1 MQNERKIPVHVAII
15 MDGNGRWAK
24 KRGLPR
30 TAGHAQGA
38 RVVEQILEDA
48 DHMGIRYLTVYAFS
62 TENWSRP
69 DSEVKALMNLL
80 RTYMKTS
87 LAKCAR
93 NNVRIRVIGD
103 KSRLDS
109 DLQASIA
116 NLEKETASNTGIGFQ
131 IAINYGS
138 RDEIVRALRKAAQRV
153 KDSELNPEDITE
165 DMISDGL
172 DTAGI
177 PDPDLLIRT
186 GGEERISNFLL
197 WQKRTQI
204 RRSDLM
210 KERVISGVVIAALI
224 VGAGLLGGFPLA
236 VLIMVCSM
244 IGFQELARATA
255 VLNSGE
261 KVNAL
266 TGTMLVMTAVY
277 YVGLMIFQARWGSVP
292 DQLVL
297 ASDFFTTV
305 VIIAAFL
312 GIMTVYVLTF
322 PKFRSEQ
329 VMAAFF
335 SFVYAPILMAF
346 VYRSRTLPYGI
357 FMYALVFV
365 CSSVCDT
372 CALAAGMM
380 FGKHKMAPVLSPK
393 KTKEGAVGGLLGS
406 AVCSVILAYILRA
419 MDPGADYRI
428 QFLIIGVCGA
438 LISMIGD
445 LAASAIKRNHDI
457 KDYGN
462 LIPGHGGIM
471 DRFDSIIFTAPL
483 IYILGVI
490 LMGTAAL

>member
-1 MQNERKIPVHVAII
+1 

-165 DMISDGL
+165 DLISDGL

-186 GGEERISNFLL
+186 GGEESISNFLL
-197 WQKRTQI
+197 WQTAYSELYFCDAAWPDFNKAELEKAIDAFNNRE
-204 RRSDLM
+204 RR
-210 KERVISGVVIAALI
+210 
-224 VGAGLLGGFPLA
+224 
-236 VLIMVCSM
+236 
-244 IGFQELARATA
+244 
-255 VLNSGE
+255 
-261 KVNAL
+261 
-266 TGTMLVMTAVY
+266 Y
-277 YVGLMIFQARWGSVP
+277 
-292 DQLVL
+292 
-297 ASDFFTTV
+297 
-305 VIIAAFL
+305 
-312 GIMTVYVLTF
+312 
-322 PKFRSEQ
+322 
-329 VMAAFF
+329 
-335 SFVYAPILMAF
+335 
-346 VYRSRTLPYGI
+346 
-357 FMYALVFV
+357 
-365 CSSVCDT
+365 
-372 CALAAGMM
+372 
-380 FGKHKMAPVLSPK
+380 
-393 KTKEGAVGGLLGS
+393 GGL
-406 AVCSVILAYILRA
+406 
-419 MDPGADYRI
+419 
-428 QFLIIGVCGA
+428 
-438 LISMIGD
+438 IS
-445 LAASAIKRNHDI
+445 
-457 KDYGN
+457 
-462 LIPGHGGIM
+462 
-471 DRFDSIIFTAPL
+471 
-483 IYILGVI
+483 
-490 LMGTAAL
+490 

>member
-165 DMISDGL
+165 DIISDGL

-197 WQKRTQI
+197 WQTAYSELYFCDAAWPDFNKAELEKAVDAFNNRE
-204 RRSDLM
+204 RR
-210 KERVISGVVIAALI
+210 
-224 VGAGLLGGFPLA
+224 
-236 VLIMVCSM
+236 
-244 IGFQELARATA
+244 
-255 VLNSGE
+255 
-261 KVNAL
+261 
-266 TGTMLVMTAVY
+266 Y
-277 YVGLMIFQARWGSVP
+277 
-292 DQLVL
+292 
-297 ASDFFTTV
+297 
-305 VIIAAFL
+305 
-312 GIMTVYVLTF
+312 
-322 PKFRSEQ
+322 
-329 VMAAFF
+329 
-335 SFVYAPILMAF
+335 
-346 VYRSRTLPYGI
+346 
-357 FMYALVFV
+357 
-365 CSSVCDT
+365 
-372 CALAAGMM
+372 
-380 FGKHKMAPVLSPK
+380 
-393 KTKEGAVGGLLGS
+393 GGL
-406 AVCSVILAYILRA
+406 
-419 MDPGADYRI
+419 
-428 QFLIIGVCGA
+428 
-438 LISMIGD
+438 IS
-445 LAASAIKRNHDI
+445 
-457 KDYGN
+457 
-462 LIPGHGGIM
+462 
-471 DRFDSIIFTAPL
+471 
-483 IYILGVI
+483 
-490 LMGTAAL
+490 

>member
-1 MQNERKIPVHVAII
+1 

-138 RDEIVRALRKAAQRV
+138 RDEIVRALRKAAQKV

-197 WQKRTQI
+197 WQTAYSELYFCDAAWPDFNKAELEKAIDAFNNRE
-204 RRSDLM
+204 RR
-210 KERVISGVVIAALI
+210 
-224 VGAGLLGGFPLA
+224 
-236 VLIMVCSM
+236 
-244 IGFQELARATA
+244 
-255 VLNSGE
+255 
-261 KVNAL
+261 
-266 TGTMLVMTAVY
+266 Y
-277 YVGLMIFQARWGSVP
+277 
-292 DQLVL
+292 
-297 ASDFFTTV
+297 
-305 VIIAAFL
+305 
-312 GIMTVYVLTF
+312 
-322 PKFRSEQ
+322 
-329 VMAAFF
+329 
-335 SFVYAPILMAF
+335 
-346 VYRSRTLPYGI
+346 
-357 FMYALVFV
+357 
-365 CSSVCDT
+365 
-372 CALAAGMM
+372 
-380 FGKHKMAPVLSPK
+380 
-393 KTKEGAVGGLLGS
+393 GGL
-406 AVCSVILAYILRA
+406 
-419 MDPGADYRI
+419 
-428 QFLIIGVCGA
+428 
-438 LISMIGD
+438 IS
-445 LAASAIKRNHDI
+445 
-457 KDYGN
+457 
-462 LIPGHGGIM
+462 
-471 DRFDSIIFTAPL
+471 
-483 IYILGVI
+483 
-490 LMGTAAL
+490 